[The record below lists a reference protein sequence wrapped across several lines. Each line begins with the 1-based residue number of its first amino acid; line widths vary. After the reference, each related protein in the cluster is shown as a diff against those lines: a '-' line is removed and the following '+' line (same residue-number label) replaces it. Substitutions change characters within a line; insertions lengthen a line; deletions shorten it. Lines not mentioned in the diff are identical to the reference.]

1 MTEGGDNLFVPD
13 EGNFAFKFNPENMK
27 LVVSGNFTQS
37 GVNNINAGKAVAS
50 TRYVNV
56 AGQMSDKPFSGMN
69 IVVTT
74 YTDGTTSTTKVI
86 K

>member
-1 MTEGGDNLFVPD
+1 
-13 EGNFAFKFNPENMK
+13 MK
-27 LVVSGNFTQS
+27 LVVSGEFTQS
-37 GVNNINAGKAVAS
+37 GVEDLMAGKPVAS

-74 YTDGTTSTTKVI
+74 YNDGTTSTTKVI